1 VLHAPLR
8 HGALEHDDP
17 FTYFDRDLTRVDV
30 CGLHE
35 VFADVLF
42 DPLVGTLIALRP
54 AAL

>member
-8 HGALEHDDP
+8 HGALEHDDA
-17 FTYFDRDLTRVDV
+17 FAYFDRDFTRVDV

-42 DPLVGTLIALRP
+42 DALVGTLIALRP
-54 AAL
+54 TTL